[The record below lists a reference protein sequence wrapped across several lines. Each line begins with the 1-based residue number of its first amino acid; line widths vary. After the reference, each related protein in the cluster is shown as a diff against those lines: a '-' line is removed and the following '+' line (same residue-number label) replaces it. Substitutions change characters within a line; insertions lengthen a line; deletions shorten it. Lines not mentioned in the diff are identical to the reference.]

1 MKKSLIALAVAGALT
16 APMVAQADA
25 TLYGSLRVQ
34 ATDADGADLH
44 IGDNT
49 SRIGIKATS
58 ELYSGVTAIAH
69 FETYVSTETGSLDS
83 TYVDVN
89 DSDAVKSKGRLAYVG
104 ATGDFGTVTVGR
116 QWIPAYLWTV
126 AKTDIM
132 AAANTE
138 TTHNYGTG
146 ARQGNTA
153 AYVTPSFGGFQAAA
167 AIVARNS
174 NGVDAQDTDDN
185 VDATHLAAQYNMGNF
200 AVALST
206 LQYKGTVDEN
216 INSLGLSYSAGD
228 VYVGLS
234 VEDDEVNRTGDDS
247 IVVLAGSYTMGN
259 TTLLGSYTDFRDDVA
274 GADQGK
280 RYIAEVQ
287 QKLGK
292 QAFVFANYIEAS
304 SDAETA
310 GEATDTFAIG
320 YNVSF

>member
-1 MKKSLIALAVAGALT
+1 MKKSLIALAVAGAMT

-34 ATDADGADLH
+34 ASDVDGKDFH

-58 ELYSGVTAIAH
+58 ELFSGATAIAH
-69 FETYVSTETGSLDS
+69 FETYANTETGEFGSG
-83 TYVDVN
+83 
-89 DSDAVKSKGRLAYVG
+89 SKGRLAYVG

-138 TTHNYGTG
+138 TTHSYPTG
-146 ARQGNTA
+146 GRQGNVA
-153 AYVTPSFGGFQAAA
+153 AYVTPSMSGFQVAA
-167 AIVARNS
+167 AIVARN
-174 NGVDAQDTDDN
+174 NAGVDYGDTTDD
-185 VDATHLAAQYNMGNF
+185 VDATHVAAKYNMGGF
-200 AVALST
+200 GVGLST

-216 INSLGLSYSAGD
+216 INSLGLSYSAD
-228 VYVGLS
+228 NFYVGLT
-234 VEDDEVNRTGDDS
+234 VEDDEVNRKDGDA
-247 IVVLAGSYTMGN
+247 IVVLAGSYSMGN
-259 TTLLGSYTDFRDDVA
+259 TTVLGSYTAFGDNASDVDE
-274 GADQGK
+274 GN

-287 QKLGK
+287 QKLGN
-292 QAFVFANYIEAS
+292 QAFVFANYIEAD
-304 SDAETA
+304 SDAEDA
-310 GEATDTFAIG
+310 SMAADTFAVG